1 MEINRANASRNT
13 MQQTLIFHYKAQ
25 PFVAVTSG
33 LQETRHCSHSEIQLG
48 FKRPK
53 KQPMNLHTF
62 YTLSSSTI

>member
-33 LQETRHCSHSEIQLG
+33 LQETSHCSHSEIQLG

-53 KQPMNLHTF
+53 KNNR
-62 YTLSSSTI
+62 